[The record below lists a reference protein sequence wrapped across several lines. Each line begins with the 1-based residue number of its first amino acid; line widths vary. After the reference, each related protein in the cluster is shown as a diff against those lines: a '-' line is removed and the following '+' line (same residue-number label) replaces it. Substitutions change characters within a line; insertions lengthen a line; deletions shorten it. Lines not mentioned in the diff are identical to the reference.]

1 MRRGI
6 LGCGKTLAFVLALC
20 LAVPAGSVAAAPA
33 DIGEQAAVQAAIRH
47 SGLPSERVQVVKVEK
62 ELENGYQEY
71 SVECLLGSYLFEYKI
86 DGRNGKVKGISFE
99 MPAALKKPVNIGEL
113 TDGSIMQPEKA
124 VQLALH
130 YAGVDAEKV
139 SKLETEGSY
148 DDGILKYEVEF
159 SVKGVE
165 YSYEINALDGS
176 ILSYDIDLDD
186 DDDDDDD

>member
-6 LGCGKTLAFVLALC
+6 FGYGKTLAFVLALC
-20 LAVPAGSVAAAPA
+20 LAVPAGNVVAASV

-47 SGLPSERVQVVKVEK
+47 SGLPSDQVQVVKVEREFK
-62 ELENGYQEY
+62 GGYQEY

-86 DGRNGKVKGISFE
+86 DGRNGTVKGISFE

-130 YAGVDAEKV
+130 Y
-139 SKLETEGSY
+139 
-148 DDGILKYEVEF
+148 
-159 SVKGVE
+159 
-165 YSYEINALDGS
+165 
-176 ILSYDIDLDD
+176 
-186 DDDDDDD
+186 